1 VYRVDKV
8 HAVSGEGNFVL
19 VVNEGLF
26 DDKPSILYDFYRVQ
40 DDLIIEHWDV
50 IESIPPRT
58 DWKNNNG
65 KF

>member
-1 VYRVDKV
+1 MHRVDKV
-8 HAVSGEGNFVL
+8 HAVPGEGNFVL
-19 VVNEGLF
+19 VGNERLF
-26 DDKPSILYDFYRVQ
+26 DDKLSTRYDFYRVQ

-50 IESIPPRT
+50 IESIRPRT